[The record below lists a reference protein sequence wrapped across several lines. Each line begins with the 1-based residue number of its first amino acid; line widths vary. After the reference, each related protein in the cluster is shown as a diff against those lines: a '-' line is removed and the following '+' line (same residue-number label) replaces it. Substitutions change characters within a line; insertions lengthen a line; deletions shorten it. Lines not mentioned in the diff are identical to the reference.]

1 MALECTLD
9 GKQEKIILGE
19 KMNPDQPQFELYW
32 RDVISREI
40 DMYRLMNNHLIS
52 EDTLEV
58 LDELIKFVGNPTQ

>member
-1 MALECTLD
+1 
-9 GKQEKIILGE
+9 
-19 KMNPDQPQFELYW
+19 MNPDQPQFELYW

>member
-1 MALECTLD
+1 MD